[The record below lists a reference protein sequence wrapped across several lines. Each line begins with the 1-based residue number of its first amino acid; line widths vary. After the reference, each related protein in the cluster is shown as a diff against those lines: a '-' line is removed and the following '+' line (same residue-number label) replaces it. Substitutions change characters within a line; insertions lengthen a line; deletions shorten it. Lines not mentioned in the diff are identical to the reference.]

1 MKEKKYERLIY
12 ALKICLRKN
21 IEKEMLRKKIEKK
34 ISNSLLKNLRKKYF
48 FVELKKISLKL

>member
-34 ISNSLLKNLRKKYF
+34 ISNSLLKKSA
-48 FVELKKISLKL
+48 KKIFLC